1 LALLLDVI
9 SHFHQANH
17 HPFTAL
23 YPVLKQLL
31 GTPWRRDAS

>member
-31 GTPWRRDAS
+31 GTW